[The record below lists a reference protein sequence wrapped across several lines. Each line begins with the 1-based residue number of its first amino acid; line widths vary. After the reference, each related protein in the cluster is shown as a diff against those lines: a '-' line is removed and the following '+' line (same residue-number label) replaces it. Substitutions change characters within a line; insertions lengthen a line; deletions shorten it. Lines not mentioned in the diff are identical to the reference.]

1 MKAIITIPVI
11 YEVQST
17 SEATITYA
25 DIEYITLG
33 TILQYEGNGYKKR
46 LALYDYNKII
56 YLHKDELTNDYRIGF
71 DSEIDSTKIK
81 LRKYFKYTG
90 NAYTVNLLLKKI
102 NLKPG
107 HTIEISTKN
116 FSVVNK

>member
-33 TILQYEGNGYKKR
+33 TILQYYPKGYGRKNR
-46 LALYDYNKII
+46 CEYNKII